1 MDSRPA
7 GAERC
12 LTAAS
17 YGSAAP
23 NGTTLAGRQGREA
36 YRLRVAEGIIAA
48 WDASPA
54 DPALALEEA
63 ADTMFLAP
71 APSVRE
77 ATNVLLRALGMP
89 GGPSA

>member
-1 MDSRPA
+1 MPDGRFVWISRSQRNNL
-7 GAERC
+7 GW
-12 LTAAS
+12 
-17 YGSAAP
+17 
-23 NGTTLAGRQGREA
+23 QGREA